1 MLGKFN
7 GVLLAA
13 DYDETLYGAATGISS
28 EDQAAIRAFIA
39 QGGCFTVATG
49 RSFRNFSIQMQREDI
64 PVNVPVIL
72 SNGANLYDYRQ
83 GCLLFEG
90 LLRPQVVEDMAR
102 VVAEFPALGF
112 EAYCREMVYV
122 HNPNEVTVRHLGRA
136 GLEGLPT
143 PILEMP
149 VPWTK
154 AILQQT
160 DTGLLRTVRAYMEVA
175 FGAHYEVIFSNPV
188 LLELTA
194 KGIHKGSAVLRLAEH
209 LGIAREHIYC
219 VGNGENDLPMLEISA
234 VPFAPENCAP
244 ILRDFG
250 ATILP
255 PVGESCI
262 AELLRRL
269 EARYGGTVIE

>member
-1 MLGKFN
+1 MGKFD

-13 DYDETLYGAATGISS
+13 DYDETLYGAATGISP
-28 EDQAAIRAFIA
+28 EDRAAIRAFIA

-72 SNGANLYDYRQ
+72 SNGANLYDYRR

-102 VVAEFPALGF
+102 VAAAFPALGF
-112 EAYCREMVYV
+112 EAYCRELVYV
-122 HNPNEVTVRHLGRA
+122 HNPNEVTQRHLGRA
-136 GLEGLPT
+136 GLDGLPT

-149 VPWTK
+149 IPWTK

-160 DTGLLRTVRAYMEVA
+160 DTGLLLAVRSYMEEA
-175 FGAHYEVIFSNPV
+175 FGPYYEVIFSNPV

-209 LGIAREHIYC
+209 LGINRAHIYC

-234 VPFAPENCAP
+234 EPFAPENCAP
-244 ILRDFG
+244 ILREYG

-255 PVGESCI
+255 PVGEGCI
-262 AELLRRL
+262 AELLHRL
-269 EARYGGTVIE
+269 GERYNRSV

>member
-1 MLGKFN
+1 MGKFD

-13 DYDETLYGAATGISS
+13 DYDETLYGAATGISP
-28 EDQAAIRAFIA
+28 EDRAAIRRFID

-49 RSFRNFSIQMQREDI
+49 RSFRNFSIQMEREDI

-72 SNGANLYDYRQ
+72 SNGANLYDYQRCQ
-83 GCLLFEG
+83 LLFEG
-90 LLRPQVVEDMAR
+90 LLRSEVVADMAR
-102 VVAEFPALGF
+102 VADAFPALGF
-112 EAYCREMVYV
+112 EAYCRELVYV
-122 HNPNEVTVRHLGRA
+122 HNPNEVTLRHLGRA

-143 PILEMP
+143 PILNMP
-149 VPWTK
+149 TPWTK

-160 DTGLLRTVRAYMEVA
+160 DTALLQTVRAYMAEA
-175 FGAHYEVIFSNPV
+175 FGAYYEVIFSNPV

-209 LGIAREHIYC
+209 LGIARDHIYC

-234 VPFAPENCAP
+234 EPFAPENCAP
-244 ILRDFG
+244 LLRAWG

-255 PVGESCI
+255 PVGQSCL
-262 AELLRRL
+262 AELIRRL
-269 EARYGGTVIE
+269 EERY